1 MELMTVGEDREDED
15 DEVITEKI
23 ETDTR
28 PTK

>member
-23 ETDTR
+23 ETDAR
-28 PTK
+28 STK